1 MEWAGDEMIYN
12 FSEIKKQ
19 NDWLEDE
26 LLQLKKEHNQL
37 RMTDT
42 QLEILKKRMEET
54 EMEMNKN
61 RKKSGIIK
69 CTVAAALVAGF
80 MALPNTSAS
89 VAYAMGQIPVIGPLV
104 EAVTFR
110 DYKYESDRN
119 NADIR
124 VPEIRLGDQAK
135 NNDTQKKL
143 ENTTEEINTEIQKIT
158 DQLVKEFEDNLAH
171 EEGYQDVVVNSEV
184 LTATEDYFTLKLNC
198 YQGAGSGYQ
207 FNYYYTIDLNT
218 GKRLQLKDLFREDA
232 DYITSI
238 SKNIRKQMKKQM
250 AEDENVIYWLDNE
263 IREWNF
269 KNITDETSFYLNR
282 EGNLVISFNEGDVAP
297 MYMGIVEFEIP
308 QQVLKGIRK

>member
-1 MEWAGDEMIYN
+1 
-12 FSEIKKQ
+12 
-19 NDWLEDE
+19 
-26 LLQLKKEHNQL
+26 
-37 RMTDT
+37 
-42 QLEILKKRMEET
+42 
-54 EMEMNKN
+54 MEMNKN

-171 EEGYQDVVVNSEV
+171 EEGYQNVVVNSEV

-232 DYITSI
+232 DYITAI

-269 KNITDETSFYLNR
+269 KNITDKTSFYLNR

-308 QQVLKGIRK
+308 QQVLEGIRK

>member
-1 MEWAGDEMIYN
+1 MIYN

-89 VAYAMGQIPVIGPLV
+89 AAYAMGQIPVIGPLV

-171 EEGYQDVVVNSEV
+171 EEGYQNVVVNSEV

-232 DYITSI
+232 DYITAI

-269 KNITDETSFYLNR
+269 KNITDKTSFYLNR

-308 QQVLKGIRK
+308 QQVLEGIRK

>member
-1 MEWAGDEMIYN
+1 MIYN

-69 CTVAAALVAGF
+69 CTVAAALVVGF

-171 EEGYQDVVVNSEV
+171 EEGYQNVVVNSEV

-232 DYITSI
+232 DYITAI

-269 KNITDETSFYLNR
+269 KNITDKTSFYLNR
-282 EGNLVISFNEGDVAP
+282 EGNLVISFSEGDVAP

-308 QQVLKGIRK
+308 QQVLEGIRK

>member
-1 MEWAGDEMIYN
+1 MIYN

-171 EEGYQDVVVNSEV
+171 EEGYQNVVVNSEV

-238 SKNIRKQMKKQM
+238 SENIRKQMKKQM

-308 QQVLKGIRK
+308 QQVLEGIRK

>member
-1 MEWAGDEMIYN
+1 MIYN

-124 VPEIRLGDQAK
+124 VPEIRLGKKKK

-171 EEGYQDVVVNSEV
+171 EEGYQNVVVNSEV
-184 LTATEDYFTLKLNC
+184 LTATEDYFTLKLN
-198 YQGAGSGYQ
+198 
-207 FNYYYTIDLNT
+207 
-218 GKRLQLKDLFREDA
+218 
-232 DYITSI
+232 
-238 SKNIRKQMKKQM
+238 
-250 AEDENVIYWLDNE
+250 
-263 IREWNF
+263 
-269 KNITDETSFYLNR
+269 
-282 EGNLVISFNEGDVAP
+282 
-297 MYMGIVEFEIP
+297 
-308 QQVLKGIRK
+308 

>member
-1 MEWAGDEMIYN
+1 MIYN

-171 EEGYQDVVVNSEV
+171 EEGYQNVVVNSEV

-238 SKNIRKQMKKQM
+238 SENIRKQMKKQM

>member
-1 MEWAGDEMIYN
+1 MIYN

-69 CTVAAALVAGF
+69 CTVAAALVVGF

-171 EEGYQDVVVNSEV
+171 EEGYQNVVVNSEV

-232 DYITSI
+232 DYITAI

-269 KNITDETSFYLNR
+269 KNITDKTSFYLNR

-308 QQVLKGIRK
+308 QQVLEGIRK

>member
-1 MEWAGDEMIYN
+1 MIYN

-110 DYKYESDRN
+110 DYKYKSDRN

-308 QQVLKGIRK
+308 QQVLEGIRK

>member
-1 MEWAGDEMIYN
+1 MIYN

-238 SKNIRKQMKKQM
+238 SENIRKQMKKQM

>member
-1 MEWAGDEMIYN
+1 MIYN

>member
-1 MEWAGDEMIYN
+1 MIYN

-171 EEGYQDVVVNSEV
+171 EEGYQNVVVNSEV

-232 DYITSI
+232 DYITAI

-250 AEDENVIYWLDNE
+250 ADDENVFYWLDNE
-263 IREWNF
+263 IRELNF
-269 KNITDETSFYLNR
+269 KNITDKTSFYLNR

-308 QQVLKGIRK
+308 QQVLEGIRK

>member
-238 SKNIRKQMKKQM
+238 SENIRKQMKKQM

-269 KNITDETSFYLNR
+269 KNITDKTSFYLNR

-308 QQVLKGIRK
+308 QQVLEGIRK

>member
-1 MEWAGDEMIYN
+1 MIYN

-171 EEGYQDVVVNSEV
+171 EEGYQNVVVNSEV

-198 YQGAGSGYQ
+198 YQGACSGYQ

-232 DYITSI
+232 DYITAI

-269 KNITDETSFYLNR
+269 KNITDKTSFYLNR

-308 QQVLKGIRK
+308 QQVLEGIRK

>member
-1 MEWAGDEMIYN
+1 
-12 FSEIKKQ
+12 
-19 NDWLEDE
+19 
-26 LLQLKKEHNQL
+26 
-37 RMTDT
+37 
-42 QLEILKKRMEET
+42 
-54 EMEMNKN
+54 MEMNKN

-89 VAYAMGQIPVIGPLV
+89 VAYAKGQIPVIGPLV

-110 DYKYESDRN
+110 DYKYKSDRN

-308 QQVLKGIRK
+308 QQVLEGIRK

>member
-1 MEWAGDEMIYN
+1 MIYN

-171 EEGYQDVVVNSEV
+171 EEGYQNVVVNSEV

-308 QQVLKGIRK
+308 QQVLEGIRK

>member
-69 CTVAAALVAGF
+69 CTVAAALVVGF

-171 EEGYQDVVVNSEV
+171 EEGYQNVVVNSEV

-232 DYITSI
+232 DYITAI

-269 KNITDETSFYLNR
+269 KNITDKTSFYLNR

-308 QQVLKGIRK
+308 QQVLEGIRK

>member
-1 MEWAGDEMIYN
+1 MIYN

-232 DYITSI
+232 DYITAI

-250 AEDENVIYWLDNE
+250 ADDENVFYWLDNE

-269 KNITDETSFYLNR
+269 KNITDKTSFYLNR

-308 QQVLKGIRK
+308 QQVLEGIRK

>member
-1 MEWAGDEMIYN
+1 MIYN

-171 EEGYQDVVVNSEV
+171 EEGYQNVVVNSEV

-232 DYITSI
+232 DYITAI

-269 KNITDETSFYLNR
+269 KNITDKTSFYLNR

-308 QQVLKGIRK
+308 QQVLEGIRK

>member
-1 MEWAGDEMIYN
+1 MIYN

-69 CTVAAALVAGF
+69 CTVAAALVVGF

-171 EEGYQDVVVNSEV
+171 EEGYQNVVVNSEV

-232 DYITSI
+232 DYITAI

-269 KNITDETSFYLNR
+269 KNITDKTSFYLNR

-297 MYMGIVEFEIP
+297 MYMGIVEF
-308 QQVLKGIRK
+308 

>member
-1 MEWAGDEMIYN
+1 MIYN

-26 LLQLKKEHNQL
+26 LLQLKKEHHQL

-110 DYKYESDRN
+110 DYKYKSDRN

-250 AEDENVIYWLDNE
+250 AEDENVIY
-263 IREWNF
+263 
-269 KNITDETSFYLNR
+269 
-282 EGNLVISFNEGDVAP
+282 
-297 MYMGIVEFEIP
+297 
-308 QQVLKGIRK
+308 

>member
-1 MEWAGDEMIYN
+1 MIYN

-171 EEGYQDVVVNSEV
+171 EEGYQNVVVNSEV

-198 YQGAGSGYQ
+198 YQGAGSGSQ

-232 DYITSI
+232 DYITAI

-269 KNITDETSFYLNR
+269 KNITDKTSFYLNR

-308 QQVLKGIRK
+308 QQVLEGIRK

>member
-1 MEWAGDEMIYN
+1 MIYN

-171 EEGYQDVVVNSEV
+171 EEGYQNVVVNSEV

-232 DYITSI
+232 DYIIAI

-269 KNITDETSFYLNR
+269 KNITDKTSFYLNR

-308 QQVLKGIRK
+308 QQVLEGIRK

>member
-171 EEGYQDVVVNSEV
+171 EEGYQNVVVNSEV

-232 DYITSI
+232 DYITAI

-250 AEDENVIYWLDNE
+250 ADDENVFYWLDNE

-269 KNITDETSFYLNR
+269 KNITDKTSFYLNR

-308 QQVLKGIRK
+308 QQVLEGIRK

>member
-1 MEWAGDEMIYN
+1 MIYN

-171 EEGYQDVVVNSEV
+171 EEGYQNVVVNSEV

-232 DYITSI
+232 DYITAI

-269 KNITDETSFYLNR
+269 KNIKDKTSFYLNR

-308 QQVLKGIRK
+308 QQVLEGIRK

>member
-1 MEWAGDEMIYN
+1 MIYN

-89 VAYAMGQIPVIGPLV
+89 VAYAMGHIPVIGPLV

-171 EEGYQDVVVNSEV
+171 EEGYQNVVVNSEV

-232 DYITSI
+232 DYITAI

-269 KNITDETSFYLNR
+269 KNITDKTSFYLNR

-308 QQVLKGIRK
+308 QQVLEGIRK

>member
-1 MEWAGDEMIYN
+1 MIYN

-269 KNITDETSFYLNR
+269 KNITDVGLN
-282 EGNLVISFNEGDVAP
+282 P
-297 MYMGIVEFEIP
+297 IP
-308 QQVLKGIRK
+308 SLI

>member
-1 MEWAGDEMIYN
+1 MIYN

-171 EEGYQDVVVNSEV
+171 EEGYQNVVVNSEV

-232 DYITSI
+232 DYITAI

-250 AEDENVIYWLDNE
+250 ADDENVFYWLDNE

-269 KNITDETSFYLNR
+269 KNITDKTSFYLNR

-308 QQVLKGIRK
+308 QQVLEGIRK

>member
-1 MEWAGDEMIYN
+1 MIYN

-69 CTVAAALVAGF
+69 CTVAAALVVGF

-269 KNITDETSFYLNR
+269 KNITDKTSFYLNR

-308 QQVLKGIRK
+308 QQVLEGIRK

>member
-1 MEWAGDEMIYN
+1 MLYN
-12 FSEIKKQ
+12 FSRIKKQ

-26 LLQLKKEHNQL
+26 LLQLKKEYNRLQ
-37 RMTDT
+37 MTDV
-42 QLEILKKRMEET
+42 QLEMLRKKMGET
-54 EMEMNKN
+54 DMEMNKN

-89 VAYAMGQIPVIGPLV
+89 IAYAMGQIPVIGPLV

-124 VPEIRLGDQAK
+124 VPEIKTGNLAENSSVQE
-135 NNDTQKKL
+135 KL

-158 DQLVKEFEDNLAH
+158 DRLVKEFEDNLAY
-171 EEGYQDVVVNSEV
+171 EDGYQDVVVNSEV
-184 LTATEDYFTLKLNC
+184 LTATEDYFTLKLSC
-198 YQGAGSGYQ
+198 YQGAGSGYA

-218 GKRLQLKDLFREDA
+218 GKRLQLKDLFRDGA
-232 DYITSI
+232 DYITPI
-238 SKNIRKQMKKQM
+238 SRNIRKQMKKQM
-250 AEDENVIYWLDNE
+250 SEDENVTYWLDNE
-263 IREWNF
+263 ITEWNF
-269 KNITDETSFYLNR
+269 KSITDKTSFYLN
-282 EGNLVISFNEGDVAP
+282 EKGHLVISFNEGDVAP

-308 QQVLKGIRK
+308 QQLLEGIRK

>member
-1 MEWAGDEMIYN
+1 MIYN

-69 CTVAAALVAGF
+69 CTVAAALVVGF

-232 DYITSI
+232 DYITAI

-269 KNITDETSFYLNR
+269 KNITDKTSFYLNR

-308 QQVLKGIRK
+308 QQVLEGIRK

>member
-1 MEWAGDEMIYN
+1 MIYN

-171 EEGYQDVVVNSEV
+171 EEGYPDQQD
-184 LTATEDYFTLKLNC
+184 
-198 YQGAGSGYQ
+198 GARPQRSLGRY
-207 FNYYYTIDLNT
+207 
-218 GKRLQLKDLFREDA
+218 GKRRGDRCRVCRSE
-232 DYITSI
+232 
-238 SKNIRKQMKKQM
+238 
-250 AEDENVIYWLDNE
+250 ENP
-263 IREWNF
+263 
-269 KNITDETSFYLNR
+269 
-282 EGNLVISFNEGDVAP
+282 AP
-297 MYMGIVEFEIP
+297 
-308 QQVLKGIRK
+308 

>member
-171 EEGYQDVVVNSEV
+171 EEGYQNVVVNSEV

-232 DYITSI
+232 DYITAI

-269 KNITDETSFYLNR
+269 KNITDKTSFYLNR

-308 QQVLKGIRK
+308 QQVLEGIRK